1 MVIGTWRLV
10 LFAIGTGPRMK
21 NGRRRTKADTHRNSD
36 MRRSD
41 LSAPACERTK
51 EADRK
56 ENVATRAHDSER

>member
-10 LFAIGTGPRMK
+10 LFAIRTDPKMK

-36 MRRSD
+36 MHRSD
-41 LSAPACERTK
+41 LPEPTCERTK